1 MSYELGPSP
10 SLPVMEGEPQV
21 IEALSDECSFT
32 PLSKTTNGMSQ

>member
-21 IEALSDECSFT
+21 IEPSPSLPVMEG
-32 PLSKTTNGMSQ
+32 KT